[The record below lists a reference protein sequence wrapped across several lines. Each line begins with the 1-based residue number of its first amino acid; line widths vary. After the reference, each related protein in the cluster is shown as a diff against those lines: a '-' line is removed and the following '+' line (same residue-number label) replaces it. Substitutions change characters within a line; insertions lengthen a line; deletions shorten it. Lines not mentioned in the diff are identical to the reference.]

1 MNKEPLIEVT
11 FIAENFKVSKKIQES
26 KIEKFRKNML
36 AKYKLLF
43 KKENN
48 PIPHLI
54 KIKYE

>member
-1 MNKEPLIEVT
+1 MNKEPKIEVT
-11 FIAENFKVSKKIQES
+11 FIAENFKVSKRIQES

-43 KKENN
+43 KIELN